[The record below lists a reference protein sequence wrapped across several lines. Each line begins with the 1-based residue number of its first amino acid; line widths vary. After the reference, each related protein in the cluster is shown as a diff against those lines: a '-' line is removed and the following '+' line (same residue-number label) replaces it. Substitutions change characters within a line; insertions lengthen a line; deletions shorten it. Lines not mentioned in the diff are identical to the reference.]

1 MVNRTALLILM
12 VLITFSSCKNR
23 KQKSWEEL
31 EYDSVTLPEIS
42 IVIEGDFY
50 HDFQHS
56 PTIFKFS
63 GDKLEMLIYRSEID
77 DYEKQTLKLIEESF
91 LEDGYDYRRTIYRT
105 DSEYYPILKLRE
117 SKENMNVHY
126 LEGIPPNNTM
136 TTIGIS
142 ENTFEQI
149 GILGYATMSEDSFD
163 SLINEAM
170 NKGQ

>member
-1 MVNRTALLILM
+1 M
-12 VLITFSSCKNR
+12 
-23 KQKSWEEL
+23 
-31 EYDSVTLPEIS
+31 TLSEIS
-42 IVIEGDFY
+42 IVTKGDFY

-63 GDKLEMLIYRSEID
+63 GDKLEMFIYSSEID
-77 DYEKQTLKLIEESF
+77 DYEKQTLKLLEESF

-105 DSEYYPILKLRE
+105 DSEYYPILKIRE

-142 ENTFEQI
+142 ENTFNQ
-149 GILGYATMSEDSFD
+149 LGNLGFTKMEEESFD
-163 SLINEAM
+163 SIFNSIE
-170 NKGQ
+170 